1 MSPEQRPGIFVV
13 ATADAWPADAQV
25 LASVAEAE
33 GPILVVT
40 QQDADRLGFR
50 YDLLAGW
57 ITLQVHSALAAV
69 GLTAAVSKALTVA
82 GISCN
87 VLAGYHHD
95 HLLVPLDR
103 VAQALTVLDNLADNH
118 RPAVP

>member
-1 MSPEQRPGIFVV
+1 MV
-13 ATADAWPADAQV
+13 AR
-25 LASVAEAE
+25 
-33 GPILVVT
+33 
-40 QQDADRLGFR
+40 QDADRLGLG
-50 YDLLAGW
+50 YDFLAGW

-69 GLTAAVSKALTVA
+69 GLTAAASAALTDA

-103 VAQALTVLDNLADNH
+103 VEQALNRVA
-118 RPAVP
+118 RPRRSSPAGDAVGAPEQEGPGGTRPSS